1 MFRTMECLVLAGAL
15 GLLIAGTGCNDPK
28 AKAEPVVD
36 QHAAAAA
43 ERIAQLQKDLAEARN
58 GWAADRNRLNQMQ
71 AEIDRLNQELSKGT
85 KVAEGWTPVPGG
97 AMISIEGT
105 VLFDSGKAILKPG
118 GKTTLNAVA
127 ATIKSQYPGAEIYV
141 FGHTDSEPIRK
152 SSWTDNYELSC
163 ERSLSVVRYLRAQGD
178 ANYMA
183 ACGWG
188 EHRPVAA
195 NSSAAS
201 RQQNRRVQIF
211 AMTPTTKGE
220 PAVRGTAT
228 Q

>member
-1 MFRTMECLVLAGAL
+1 MFRTMTCLLFVASL
-15 GLLIAGTGCNDPK
+15 GLLAAGTGCAEQKPK
-28 AKAEPVVD
+28 APPVD
-36 QHAAAAA
+36 QNAAAAA
-43 ERIAQLQKDLAEARN
+43 ERIAQLQKDLASARN
-58 GWAADRNRLNQMQ
+58 GWAADRDKLNQLQ
-71 AEIDRLNQELSKGT
+71 AEINRLNQELSKGA

-105 VLFDSGKAILKPG
+105 VLFDSGKAAIKPG
-118 GKTTLNAVA
+118 GRGTLDAVA
-127 ATIKSQYPGAEIYV
+127 GAIKTQYPGAEIYV

-152 SSWTDNYELSC
+152 SSWADNYELSC
-163 ERSLSVVRYLRAQGD
+163 ERALSVVRYLRSQGD
-178 ANYMA
+178 SNYMA

-188 EHRPVAA
+188 EHRPAAA
-195 NSSAAS
+195 NSSAAA

-211 AMTPTTKGE
+211 AMTPTTQGE